1 MREFN
6 LYLDFYN
13 NKPIE
18 WGVYERGYNL
28 WDNKD
33 YDKKRADKYLFATV
47 CVRNGL
53 IMGFFDV
60 SLSDDDIKI
69 SSKTPIY
76 DAYSLNVSSTNY
88 IIVNKQNIT
97 VNKINEIF
105 NDISI
110 NWENSKYADQLNDL
124 FTVYQK
130 CSLLDP
136 FTEDHTGTD
145 RQRNR

>member
-69 SSKTPIY
+69 SKNDKMMSEICEFSVFKNDKEITKFQGSFI
-76 DAYSLNVSSTNY
+76 DALEY
-88 IIVNKQNIT
+88 IKANFKV
-97 VNKINEIF
+97 VDDER
-105 NDISI
+105 
-110 NWENSKYADQLNDL
+110 L
-124 FTVYQK
+124 
-130 CSLLDP
+130 
-136 FTEDHTGTD
+136 
-145 RQRNR
+145 

>member
-1 MREFN
+1 MMTKMREFN

-69 SSKTPIY
+69 SKNDKIMSEICEFFVLNFCHKTT
-76 DAYSLNVSSTNY
+76 LNGCFVA
-88 IIVNKQNIT
+88 
-97 VNKINEIF
+97 KIWNVTHF
-105 NDISI
+105 P
-110 NWENSKYADQLNDL
+110 
-124 FTVYQK
+124 
-130 CSLLDP
+130 LDP
-136 FTEDHTGTD
+136 G
-145 RQRNR
+145 